1 MHVLLLSRNRYKYRL
16 QCKPQQRLHR
26 ILYVFVFAARFLIN
40 LIATQ
45 YFCVTRR
52 RKTRLGELWSYIQAL
67 LSLPEAIAA
76 VLLRGRLSK
85 WVLNLF
91 IRCGEFIISL
101 FWSLNPTRRGER
113 ETFAQFVIIIL
124 FLILLSVP
132 KCNPPV
138 AHGYRFLISA
148 RTTGHIQSSSLSSD

>member
-1 MHVLLLSRNRYKYRL
+1 MRRAFDILCMCILLFRNRYKYRL

-45 YFCVTRR
+45 YFCVTLR

-85 WVLNLF
+85 WVLNLI

-101 FWSLNPTRRGER
+101 F
-113 ETFAQFVIIIL
+113 
-124 FLILLSVP
+124 
-132 KCNPPV
+132 
-138 AHGYRFLISA
+138 
-148 RTTGHIQSSSLSSD
+148 